1 MLAPALLKVL
11 WRQMQQQKIYF
22 KLFVPSN
29 VAVALYMYTRSFRS
43 HLSWKNPRLERE
55 MHSFCNPMLPDAGS
69 LFFWEIKS
77 CFCKFLGCLVVL
89 FRLSAFSLQN
99 THACRSKTRNTVS
112 VFNHQD
118 CCSVPFIVLP
128 LQVKIFCASVWFNLV
143 SSRSCLVSS
152 LVTSSQTHAFCCSHS
167 FTPFLPRVTVAP
179 IF

>member
-1 MLAPALLKVL
+1 MLQWLYTCILDHSGLIFPGKTPDWKEKCSVKCIHFATPCC
-11 WRQMQQQKIYF
+11 QMQ
-22 KLFVPSN
+22 VP
-29 VAVALYMYTRSFRS
+29 F
-43 HLSWKNPRLERE
+43 
-55 MHSFCNPMLPDAGS
+55 
-69 LFFWEIKS
+69 FFWEIKS